1 MNTVIP
7 THAEHALAQVAQ
19 AFDHWRQHRPSRATP
34 IPQPLWE
41 QAIALTALLPRSQVA
56 KRLGLSGGELKKHC
70 TAQPGP
76 RATAA
81 PAVAV
86 DFVEL
91 PAPPSW
97 PPPTLR
103 ATVDLHRADG
113 ARLHIEAHEPL
124 PLAVLVRTFLE
135 TP

>member
-1 MNTVIP
+1 MNTTIP
-7 THAEHALAQVAQ
+7 AHTEHALAQLAQ

-41 QAIALTALLPRSQVA
+41 QAVALTALVPRSQVA

-70 TAQPGP
+70 ATQPGP
-76 RATAA
+76 QAA
-81 PAVAV
+81 GAPGGAI
-86 DFVEL
+86 DFVAL

-97 PPPTLR
+97 SPPTLR
-103 ATVDLHRADG
+103 ATVELQRTDG
-113 ARLHIEAHEPL
+113 ARLHIHAHEPL
-124 PLAVLVRTFLE
+124 PLADLVRTFLE

>member
-1 MNTVIP
+1 MHTVIP
-7 THAEHALAQVAQ
+7 AHAEHALAQVAQ
-19 AFDHWRQHRPSRATP
+19 AFDHWRQHRTSRAAP

-41 QAIALTALLPRSQVA
+41 HAVALTALLPRSQVA

-70 TAQPGP
+70 MAQPGP
-76 RATAA
+76 RAAAA
-81 PAVAV
+81 PAGAV

-97 PPPTLR
+97 SPPTLR
-103 ATVDLHRADG
+103 ATVELHRADG
-113 ARLHIEAHEPL
+113 ARLHMQYHESL